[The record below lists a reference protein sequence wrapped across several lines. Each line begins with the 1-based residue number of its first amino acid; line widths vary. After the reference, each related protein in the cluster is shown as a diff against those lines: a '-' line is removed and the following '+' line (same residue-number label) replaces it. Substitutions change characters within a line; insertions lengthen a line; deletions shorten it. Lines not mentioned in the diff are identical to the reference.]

1 MRALTLA
8 GLTLCTALIVRAQ
21 GDTGVFDSQGVKI
34 RYFTEGKGEA
44 VVLIHGWMS
53 DSTMWGRDAYGN
65 TKLRPLE
72 GFQAIALDCRGHGK
86 SDKPHVKEK
95 YGAEMAA
102 DVIRLLDHLKIKK
115 AHLIGYSM
123 GAFIAGKVAA
133 AHPNRVLSVVYGG
146 QAPLLTGESGSREI
160 DVFAKA
166 VEGGKGLGPYLI
178 EVTPQD
184 RPKPTLAQANALA
197 QVMFASKDVKALAA
211 AGLSFGGLEVRLEDL
226 KKCTAPSLFIYG
238 AKESEKLKN
247 RVSTLIK
254 QLGNRQVKVIEGG
267 DHITTLANPEFG
279 AAIESFLLAN
289 KGQ

>member
-1 MRALTLA
+1 MRALTFA
-8 GLTLCTALIVRAQ
+8 GLMMCTALTAQAQ

-34 RYFTEGKGEA
+34 RYFAEGKGEA

-53 DSTMWGRDAYGN
+53 DSSMWGKDAYGKP
-65 TKLRPLE
+65 KLRPLD
-72 GFQAIALDCRGHGK
+72 GFQAIALDCRGHGQ
-86 SDKPHVKEK
+86 SDKPHDKEK
-95 YGAEMAA
+95 YGAELAA

-166 VEGGKGLGPYLI
+166 VEEGKGLGPYLI
-178 EVTPQD
+178 EVTPHD
-184 RPKPTLAQANALA
+184 RPKPTLAQANAMA

-211 AGLSFGGLEVRLEDL
+211 AGLSFGGLEVRIDDL
-226 KKCTAPSLFIYG
+226 KKCAAPILFIYG
-238 AKESEKLKN
+238 SKESEKLKS
-247 RVSTLIK
+247 RVSALIK
-254 QLGNRQVKVIEGG
+254 QFGNHQVKVVEGG
-267 DHITTLANPEFG
+267 DHITTLANAEFG
-279 AAIESFLLAN
+279 AAINSFLLAN
-289 KGQ
+289 KGR